1 MITQSIVRDP
11 DGVPHRIVGLT
22 WVFALGAAIISF
34 VALISGGTAAVLAFA
49 FIPLM
54 IGALDR
60 SARQARAVRV
70 PVPKHEARTEIIDWR
85 GR

>member
-22 WVFALGAAIISF
+22 WLFAFGAAIISF
-34 VALISGGTAAVLAFA
+34 VALINGGTGAALAFI
-49 FIPLM
+49 FVPLM
-54 IGALDR
+54 ICALDR
-60 SARQARAVRV
+60 RAKQARAVRL
-70 PVPKHEARTEIIDWR
+70 PVTKHEARNELVNWR

>member
-22 WVFALGAAIISF
+22 WLFALGAAVISF
-34 VALISGGTAAVLAFA
+34 VALISGGTAAALAFV
-49 FIPLM
+49 FLPLM
-54 IGALDR
+54 IFALDR
-60 SARQARAVRV
+60 SSRQARALRV
-70 PVPKHEARTEIIDWR
+70 PVTKHDARTEIVNWR